1 MRKMKAVYPV
11 LTVMLATL
19 ALSACGSNN
28 KENASPSSSA
38 SVSAPASSSAASPS
52 VEPKKDPVTLTFL
65 IPNTDDVTPYNEIFS
80 EFEKQTGNKVE
91 VQALPG
97 GDYDNML
104 KTRFSTGDFPD
115 VFLMQPGTK
124 QYVKLRADE
133 TLTEWSKEAGVWDN
147 VIESIADF
155 QKTPEGLAYGVPFG
169 KTGQMGVFYNKD
181 VFTKA
186 GVEPPKNYAD
196 LIEIAKKIKA
206 AGVTPFYEAVKEGW
220 PTQIFYLSGWVS
232 QVDQAIG
239 AEGVQKLNVNEM
251 KLSDIAELKDLFT
264 KAKELK
270 GLDLFQKN
278 ALSGTYDEM
287 QNEFGDGK
295 IGMIFMLD
303 GVLPQLEKKFGKEF
317 LTDKVGF
324 FPFPS
329 ATDAG
334 TAMITPPNQLMV
346 PSKAKHLEQ
355 AKELVKF
362 MISQESINKFYA
374 SQPGIP
380 IFKGATSEMYPVQ
393 QTVQGFIDAGK
404 STVNV
409 QNRLT
414 ASFLDLGKTLQ
425 NFHIDGDVD
434 KAINEMAKNYIK
446 DGNSK
451 RLTGFE

>member
-1 MRKMKAVYPV
+1 MKKMKAIYPV
-11 LTVMLATL
+11 MSVVLAAAALT
-19 ALSACGSNN
+19 ACGSNN
-28 KENASPSSSA
+28 EKASPSAGSSE
-38 SVSAPASSSAASPS
+38 SAPASASSSPS
-52 VEPKKDPVTLTFL
+52 AEPKKDPVTLTFL
-65 IPNTDDVTPYNEIFS
+65 IPNTDDVTPYNSIFA

-133 TLTEWSKEAGVWDN
+133 TLVDWSGEAGVWDD
-147 VIESIADF
+147 IIDSIKDF
-155 QKTPEGLAYGVPFG
+155 QKNTEGKAYGVPFG

-181 VFTKA
+181 VFAKA
-186 GVEPPKNYAD
+186 NVEPPKNYAD

-220 PTQIFYLSGWVS
+220 PTQVFYLTGWVS

-239 AEGVQKLNVNEM
+239 AEGVQKLNVNQA
-251 KLSDIAELKDLFT
+251 KLADIPELKDLFA
-264 KAKELK
+264 KAKQLK
-270 GLDLFQKN
+270 DLGLYQKN
-278 ALSGTYDEM
+278 ALSGTYDEL

-295 IGMIFMLD
+295 VGMIFMLD
-303 GVLPQLEKKFGKEF
+303 GILPQLEKKFGKDF

-329 ATDAG
+329 AADTG

-362 MISQESINKFYA
+362 MISKDSVNTFYA

-380 IFKGATSEMYPVQ
+380 IFKSATSELYPVQ
-393 QTVQGFIDAGK
+393 KTVQEYIDAGK

-425 NFHIDGDVD
+425 TFHIKGDVD
-434 KAINEMAKNYIK
+434 AALNEMSANYMK

-451 RLTGFE
+451 RLEGFE

>member
-1 MRKMKAVYPV
+1 MRKMKAIYLL
-11 LTVMLATL
+11 LTVMLV
-19 ALSACGSNN
+19 ALSLTACGGNK
-28 KENASPSSSA
+28 KENASPSSGASESA
-38 SVSAPASSSAASPS
+38 SASSPAASPS
-52 VEPKKDPVTLTFL
+52 AEPKKDPVTLTFL
-65 IPNTDDVTPYNEIFS
+65 IPNTDDVTPYNKIFA
-80 EFEKQTGNKVE
+80 EFQKQTGNKVE

-133 TLTEWSKEAGVWDN
+133 TLYEWSKEAGVWDN
-147 VIESIADF
+147 IIESIAEF

-181 VFTKA
+181 VFAKA

-196 LIEIAKKIKA
+196 FIEIAQKIKA

-232 QVDQAIG
+232 QVDQAVG
-239 AEGVQKLNVNEM
+239 AEGVQKLNVNGM
-251 KLSDIAELKDLFT
+251 KLSDIAELKDLFA
-264 KAKELK
+264 KSKELK
-270 GLDLFQKN
+270 ALDLFQKN

-295 IGMIFMLD
+295 VGMIFMLD

-362 MISQESINKFYA
+362 MLSQESINTFYA

-434 KAINEMAKNYIK
+434 KAINEMAANYIK
-446 DGNSK
+446 DGKSK